1 MIRGKS
7 VQASQLYCSTF
18 LPMAVVCH
26 DEGMTVQAVQK
37 PTGEGGTGQECVMSL
52 PNEVVEPTPGH
63 WHLCASTFYIWNKWE
78 CFRRTHTVVLWW
90 LSGTMKTSHWT
101 CLWLCV
107 DESLLQI
114 CSWKKKKSYLQSLE
128 ACRVLMVIIW
138 DWKAMWEIGPYWFF
152 FTGGILKAHPVLKLC
167 FCTCCRKD

>member
-114 CSWKKKKSYLQSLE
+114 CSWKKKKKALS
-128 ACRVLMVIIW
+128 RV
-138 DWKAMWEIGPYWFF
+138 WKHVDFSWLSSGIERLCGKLVRTDFF
-152 FTGGILKAHPVLKLC
+152 LLGGY
-167 FCTCCRKD
+167 